1 MSDSRSSQSAE
12 SPGTRPGEVWL
23 ARHLEPPQSSGLPPR
38 PVACG
43 RAWRAQVSRCIGVLA
58 RYVSVRPTPGPHAPC
73 RTCGSGR
80 IDVYTPIYGFPLL
93 ERPGEKMIL
102 SHCEAAQVRG
112 PGVLTTGWP
121 VNDDDAATWRLDGGV
136 CPGSSFAISQFSI
149 LEPSLF
155 LEGIERPSL
164 VLRYPLVF

>member
-1 MSDSRSSQSAE
+1 MFPYVQHQ
-12 SPGTRPGEVWL
+12 GHTLL
-23 ARHLEPPQSSGLPPR
+23 AGHVE
-38 PVACG
+38 AD
-43 RAWRAQVSRCIGVLA
+43 VSTF
-58 RYVSVRPTPGPHAPC
+58 S
-73 RTCGSGR
+73 
-80 IDVYTPIYGFPLL
+80 YTSIYGFPLL

-149 LEPSLF
+149 LEPSLS

-164 VLRYPLVF
+164 VL

>member
-1 MSDSRSSQSAE
+1 MFPYVQHQ
-12 SPGTRPGEVWL
+12 GHTLL
-23 ARHLEPPQSSGLPPR
+23 AGHVE
-38 PVACG
+38 AD
-43 RAWRAQVSRCIGVLA
+43 VSTI
-58 RYVSVRPTPGPHAPC
+58 
-73 RTCGSGR
+73 
-80 IDVYTPIYGFPLL
+80 PLL

-149 LEPSLF
+149 LEPSLS

-164 VLRYPLVF
+164 VL